1 VAALPK
7 PTITPNRSQN
17 ATTYHMTNAEI
28 VPLEPIQSCILVLR
42 GVRVI
47 LDADLARLYGVPT
60 KRLNE
65 QVKRN
70 ARKFPEDF
78 CFQLE
83 REEARTLAALRSQ
96 KATLKRGGNLRSQFA
111 TSRRGGH
118 GGRRFFPYA
127 FTEHGAIQAANVLN
141 SAAAAE
147 MSVHVVRAF
156 VRLRQLV
163 VNHKA
168 IAAKLAEIE
177 ARVGAHDEQLAAVI
191 ETLRQLTAPDGPRHR
206 RRIGFGAPGGAR
218 FRDAR

>member
-1 VAALPK
+1 MPDVEL
-7 PTITPNRSQN
+7 
-17 ATTYHMTNAEI
+17 

-78 CFQLE
+78 VFRLN
-83 REEARTLAALRSQ
+83 REEARGLAPLRSQ
-96 KATLKRGGNLRSQFA
+96 NATLMQGENLRSQFA
-111 TSRRGGH
+111 TSSQGEH
-118 GGRRFFPYA
+118 GGRRSLPYA

-177 ARVGAHDEQLAAVI
+177 ARGGAHDEQIAAVI
-191 ETLRQLTAPDGPRHR
+191 EALRRLTAPDGPRHQR
-206 RRIGFGAPGGAR
+206 KIGFGTPTAGRGVTKRSAR
-218 FRDAR
+218 

>member
-1 VAALPK
+1 MPD
-7 PTITPNRSQN
+7 
-17 ATTYHMTNAEI
+17 AEL

-78 CFQLE
+78 MFLLTGDEKAEVVAKCDH
-83 REEARTLAALRSQ
+83 LR
-96 KATLKRGGNLRSQFA
+96 NLRFYK
-111 TSRRGGH
+111 GL
-118 GGRRFFPYA
+118 PYA

-156 VRLRQLV
+156 IRLRQLV

-191 ETLRQLTAPDGPRHR
+191 EALRRLTAPEGPRHR
-206 RRIGFGAPGGAR
+206 RKIGFGMPVDRAPAGRGNR
-218 FRDAR
+218 